1 MKSIETLTYILIVI
15 GTLVNLVFGII
26 YNLDLIFLMK
36 RSIVVT
42 VLFLLFGYISSKVL
56 SNTKN
61 KNNSDFKIEKS
72 KSSFQ
77 YDIPPITDEELKE
90 ISVDEDFQEINPAAL
105 YIRSKINNDE

>member
-26 YNLDLIFLMK
+26 NKLDLIFLMK
-36 RSIVVT
+36 RNIVVT

-61 KNNSDFKIEKS
+61 NSEFKIEKS

-90 ISVDEDFQEINPAAL
+90 IGKDEDFQEINPAAL
-105 YIRSKINNDE
+105 YIKNKIKSDE

>member
-1 MKSIETLTYILIVI
+1 MKSIEILTYILIVI

-36 RSIVVT
+36 RNIVVT

-61 KNNSDFKIEKS
+61 NSEFKIEKS

-90 ISVDEDFQEINPAAL
+90 IGKDEDFQEINPAAL
-105 YIRSKINNDE
+105 YIKNKIKSDE